1 MISAYEEIAKR
12 KTTVIQ
18 VSDEAVNYSTKKAT
32 SITGSMFDD
41 SNPGDLL
48 VYRRYTDGHNGDE
61 YGEYALIPYQL
72 INSSTA
78 LYLDNEDE
86 SPDKE
91 WKYAI
96 PIGISIGGRHILSM
110 DEDIQP
116 WAGDVYTGLYNTNYC
131 WEQDYDNIID
141 DETSITAVPWLSEKN
156 GYDNTKK
163 VLWMIYDNMSTKN
176 YIVVIELN
184 SVEQAKLLYNNIIE
198 YMISYG
204 YTEGDAKNIFS
215 TNENTISLLD
225 IRYKSLL
232 YDFVVDK
239 PEYDLSKEKLDV
251 FFNEYKNDDNYI
263 PNNDYEDM
271 TSIIWKETTS
281 NNNIYINQNAEAKP
295 LTIRYE
301 YKKLDSKNLGNLFV
315 SDNILYENNFEKKNP
330 VFSKS
335 TNAFVYANQYN
346 TVGTTKGDWYLGSKQ
361 EMQNLENYDV
371 IKVLN
376 NVISTVSDKLPL
388 IETVENPNYLTSS
401 QAWYNTNYCYSI
413 YTYYRYVTAI
423 NKIVNCRVRLMLNI
437 PDDNDIQILDK

>member
-18 VSDEAVNYSTKKAT
+18 VSDEVVNYSIKKAT
-32 SITGSMFDD
+32 SITGAMFDD

-48 VYRRYTDGHNGDE
+48 VYRRYTDGHSGDE

-141 DETSITAVPWLSEKN
+141 NETSITAIPWLSEKN

-176 YIVVIELN
+176 YVVVIELN
-184 SVEQAKLLYNNIIE
+184 SVEQAKLLYNDIIE

-301 YKKLDSKNLGNLFV
+301 YKKLDNKNLGNLFV

-413 YTYYRYVTAI
+413 YTYYRYVAAI
-423 NKIVNCRVRLMLNI
+423 SKIVNCRVRLMLNI